1 MFPAT
6 VSVKCY
12 RALIGQMK
20 DGKCTLNKADAIK
33 LENKAAVMYE
43 WWQKHF

>member
-6 VSVKCY
+6 VSAKCD
-12 RALIGQMK
+12 RALIGQMN
-20 DGKCTLNKADAIK
+20 DGKYTPNKGSAIK
-33 LENKAAVMYE
+33 LENEAAVMYE